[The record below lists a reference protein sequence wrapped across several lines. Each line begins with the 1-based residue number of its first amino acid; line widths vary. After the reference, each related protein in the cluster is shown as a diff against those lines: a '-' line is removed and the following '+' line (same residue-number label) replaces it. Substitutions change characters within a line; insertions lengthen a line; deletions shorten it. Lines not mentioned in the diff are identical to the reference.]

1 MSDRQAW
8 HGQPYLDELRPGRL
22 ETVKLALFA
31 TYSVDLSAVA
41 AALLALI
48 GRNNDK
54 GSGTAVDFAEAIDRL
69 RDHVKIIIQR
79 GRIARPVALP
89 RIAGILDQFI
99 VERPYDERERSC
111 APSG

>member
-69 RDHVKIIIQR
+69 RDHVRIIIQR

-89 RIAGILDQFI
+89 VSRA
-99 VERPYDERERSC
+99 S
-111 APSG
+111 